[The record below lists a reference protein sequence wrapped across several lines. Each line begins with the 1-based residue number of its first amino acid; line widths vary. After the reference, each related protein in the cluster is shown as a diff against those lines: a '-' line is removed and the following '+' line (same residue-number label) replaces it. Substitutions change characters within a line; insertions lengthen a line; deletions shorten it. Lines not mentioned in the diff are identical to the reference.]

1 MEITVLIITNILA
14 PIITG
19 FASWLM
25 AKKKYYSE
33 VDSTVIA
40 NMKES
45 LEFYK
50 QLSDD
55 TMERLDDALSR
66 LNNALK
72 RNDELEHK
80 VNDLQK
86 QIMTLSM
93 MVAGYG
99 LQEKLNII
107 NENEENANKHVE
119 GAPDTNSK

>member
-55 TMERLDDALSR
+55 NRERLKEVLDKNDQLGKEISE
-66 LNNALK
+66 LK
-72 RNDELEHK
+72 SQMLKLAMNICMDLTCRNRVLET
-80 VNDLQK
+80 K
-86 QIMTLSM
+86 Q
-93 MVAGYG
+93 
-99 LQEKLNII
+99 
-107 NENEENANKHVE
+107 
-119 GAPDTNSK
+119 

>member
-45 LEFYK
+45 LDFYK

-55 TMERLDDALSR
+55 NRERLAEVLRKNDFLEKEISDLRAQM
-66 LNNALK
+66 LNL
-72 RNDELEHK
+72 
-80 VNDLQK
+80 
-86 QIMTLSM
+86 T
-93 MVAGYG
+93 
-99 LQEKLNII
+99 LNICMDLTCKNRI
-107 NENEENANKHVE
+107 LQNEVKKHRE
-119 GAPDTNSK
+119 PKQ

>member
-14 PIITG
+14 PIVTG

-45 LEFYK
+45 LDFYK

-55 TMERLDDALSR
+55 NRERLAEVLRKNDFLEKEISDLRAQM
-66 LNNALK
+66 LNL
-72 RNDELEHK
+72 
-80 VNDLQK
+80 
-86 QIMTLSM
+86 T
-93 MVAGYG
+93 
-99 LQEKLNII
+99 LNICMDLTCKNRI
-107 NENEENANKHVE
+107 LQNEVKKHR
-119 GAPDTNSK
+119 GPKQ

>member
-1 MEITVLIITNILA
+1 MEITILIITNILA

-55 TMERLDDALSR
+55 NRERLKEVLDKNDQLEKEISE
-66 LNNALK
+66 LK
-72 RNDELEHK
+72 SQMLKLAMNICMDLTCRNRVLET
-80 VNDLQK
+80 K
-86 QIMTLSM
+86 Q
-93 MVAGYG
+93 
-99 LQEKLNII
+99 
-107 NENEENANKHVE
+107 
-119 GAPDTNSK
+119 

>member
-55 TMERLDDALSR
+55 NRERLKEVLDKNDQLEKEVSE
-66 LNNALK
+66 LK
-72 RNDELEHK
+72 SQMLKLAMNISMDLTCKNRILES
-80 VNDLQK
+80 K
-86 QIMTLSM
+86 Q
-93 MVAGYG
+93 
-99 LQEKLNII
+99 
-107 NENEENANKHVE
+107 
-119 GAPDTNSK
+119 

>member
-33 VDSTVIA
+33 VDSTVIS

-55 TMERLDDALSR
+55 NRERLKEVLD
-66 LNNALK
+66 K
-72 RNDELEHK
+72 
-80 VNDLQK
+80 NDL
-86 QIMTLSM
+86 L
-93 MVAGYG
+93 
-99 LQEKLNII
+99 EKEISELKSQMLKLAMNICMDLTCR
-107 NENEENANKHVE
+107 NRVLETKH
-119 GAPDTNSK
+119 

>member
-55 TMERLDDALSR
+55 NRERLKEVLD
-66 LNNALK
+66 K
-72 RNDELEHK
+72 
-80 VNDLQK
+80 NDL
-86 QIMTLSM
+86 L
-93 MVAGYG
+93 
-99 LQEKLNII
+99 
-107 NENEENANKHVE
+107 
-119 GAPDTNSK
+119 

>member
-55 TMERLDDALSR
+55 NRERLKEVLD
-66 LNNALK
+66 K
-72 RNDELEHK
+72 
-80 VNDLQK
+80 NDLLEKEISELKSQMLKLVTNICMDLTCRNRVLETK
-86 QIMTLSM
+86 Q
-93 MVAGYG
+93 
-99 LQEKLNII
+99 
-107 NENEENANKHVE
+107 
-119 GAPDTNSK
+119 

>member
-55 TMERLDDALSR
+55 NRERLKEVLD
-66 LNNALK
+66 K
-72 RNDELEHK
+72 
-80 VNDLQK
+80 NDLLEKEISELKSQMLKLAMNICMDLTCKNRVLESK
-86 QIMTLSM
+86 Q
-93 MVAGYG
+93 
-99 LQEKLNII
+99 
-107 NENEENANKHVE
+107 
-119 GAPDTNSK
+119 

>member
-50 QLSDD
+50 
-55 TMERLDDALSR
+55 
-66 LNNALK
+66 
-72 RNDELEHK
+72 
-80 VNDLQK
+80 
-86 QIMTLSM
+86 
-93 MVAGYG
+93 
-99 LQEKLNII
+99 
-107 NENEENANKHVE
+107 
-119 GAPDTNSK
+119 

>member
-55 TMERLDDALSR
+55 NRERLKEVLD
-66 LNNALK
+66 K
-72 RNDELEHK
+72 
-80 VNDLQK
+80 NDLLQK
-86 QIMTLSM
+86 EISELKSQML
-93 MVAGYG
+93 
-99 LQEKLNII
+99 KLAMNICMDLTCR
-107 NENEENANKHVE
+107 NRVLENKQ
-119 GAPDTNSK
+119 

>member
-55 TMERLDDALSR
+55 NKERLKEVLGKNDQLEKEVSE
-66 LNNALK
+66 LK
-72 RNDELEHK
+72 SQMLKLAMNICM
-80 VNDLQK
+80 DLTCKNRILGSK
-86 QIMTLSM
+86 Q
-93 MVAGYG
+93 
-99 LQEKLNII
+99 
-107 NENEENANKHVE
+107 
-119 GAPDTNSK
+119 

>member
-40 NMKES
+40 NMRES

-55 TMERLDDALSR
+55 NRERLKEVLD
-66 LNNALK
+66 K
-72 RNDELEHK
+72 
-80 VNDLQK
+80 NDLLEKEVSELKSQMLKLAMNICMDLTCKNRILESK
-86 QIMTLSM
+86 Q
-93 MVAGYG
+93 
-99 LQEKLNII
+99 
-107 NENEENANKHVE
+107 
-119 GAPDTNSK
+119 

>member
-55 TMERLDDALSR
+55 NRERLKEVLD
-66 LNNALK
+66 K
-72 RNDELEHK
+72 
-80 VNDLQK
+80 NDLLEKEISELKSQMLKLAMNICMDLTCKNRVLETK
-86 QIMTLSM
+86 Q
-93 MVAGYG
+93 
-99 LQEKLNII
+99 Q
-107 NENEENANKHVE
+107 
-119 GAPDTNSK
+119 

>member
-1 MEITVLIITNILA
+1 MEITILIITNILA

-45 LEFYK
+45 LDFYK

-55 TMERLDDALSR
+55 NKERLA
-66 LNNALK
+66 
-72 RNDELEHK
+72 EI
-80 VNDLQK
+80 LQK
-86 QIMTLSM
+86 NDRL
-93 MVAGYG
+93 
-99 LQEKLNII
+99 EKEISELKTQMIKLATNICMDLTCKRRMI
-107 NENEENANKHVE
+107 EKIA
-119 GAPDTNSK
+119 

>member
-1 MEITVLIITNILA
+1 MEITILIITNILA

-45 LEFYK
+45 LDFYK

-55 TMERLDDALSR
+55 NRARLAEVLEKNDKLETEISE
-66 LNNALK
+66 LK
-72 RNDELEHK
+72 TQMIKLATNICM
-80 VNDLQK
+80 DL
-86 QIMTLSM
+86 TC
-93 MVAGYG
+93 
-99 LQEKLNII
+99 
-107 NENEENANKHVE
+107 KHRVL
-119 GAPDTNSK
+119 T